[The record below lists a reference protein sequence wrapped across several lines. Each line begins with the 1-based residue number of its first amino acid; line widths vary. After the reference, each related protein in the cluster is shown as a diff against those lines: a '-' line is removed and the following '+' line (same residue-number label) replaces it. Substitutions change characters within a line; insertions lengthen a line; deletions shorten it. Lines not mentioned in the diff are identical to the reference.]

1 MNIIPD
7 CIEESGGRYQEKTA
21 LQIKRKR
28 GEAYEKVSY
37 RDLRE
42 KVDLISGGLL
52 SLGMEKGDRVGV
64 ISENRPEWAMAYL
77 GILKGGGVVVPLDP
91 QLKPGELQSILE
103 TAKVKFCFSSSLFL
117 LNIQEITKS
126 LPSFQK
132 LISLEE
138 EAPVGVLSS
147 SITEAEILSLSQLT
161 RPPSPVK
168 TPVDEKDL
176 AVLIFTSG
184 TTGKS
189 KGVMLS
195 HRNIVSNV
203 KALQEAIYFDEK
215 DTFISLLPLHHVFEA
230 TCGFLVPLSK
240 GATITYAQ
248 SLKSREIMEGIS
260 ETGVTVMLGVPL
272 LFEKMLEGLFRAVQ
286 EKPPLTRGL
295 FRTLWGITRGM
306 KGLLGLNT
314 GKRLFKSLRK
324 KAGLT
329 SIRLMFCAGA
339 PLSPEVGKGFETL
352 GISFIQGYGLSESS
366 PALTLNPEKKGK
378 MASIGKAL
386 PGVEVKIANPDE
398 KGVGEIIARGP
409 NIMEGYYEDPDKSKE
424 VLREGWLYT
433 GDLGWQDRDGYF
445 YIAGRSKNVI
455 VTKAGKNVYPE
466 EVEEEL
472 LRSPYIAEV
481 MVYGKSNPETKREE
495 VHAIIYPNYEELEKG
510 NTKDEEVIRIIDAEI
525 KKHCD
530 KLADFKRVKD
540 FEIRK
545 EEFPKTSTRK
555 IKRFMIQKR

>member
-1 MNIIPD
+1 
-7 CIEESGGRYQEKTA
+7 
-21 LQIKRKR
+21 
-28 GEAYEKVSY
+28 
-37 RDLRE
+37 
-42 KVDLISGGLL
+42 
-52 SLGMEKGDRVGV
+52 
-64 ISENRPEWAMAYL
+64 
-77 GILKGGGVVVPLDP
+77 
-91 QLKPGELQSILE
+91 
-103 TAKVKFCFSSSLFL
+103 
-117 LNIQEITKS
+117 
-126 LPSFQK
+126 
-132 LISLEE
+132 
-138 EAPVGVLSS
+138 
-147 SITEAEILSLSQLT
+147 
-161 RPPSPVK
+161 
-168 TPVDEKDL
+168 
-176 AVLIFTSG
+176 
-184 TTGKS
+184 
-189 KGVMLS
+189 
-195 HRNIVSNV
+195 
-203 KALQEAIYFDEK
+203 
-215 DTFISLLPLHHVFEA
+215 
-230 TCGFLVPLSK
+230 
-240 GATITYAQ
+240 
-248 SLKSREIMEGIS
+248 MEGIS

-272 LFEKMLEGLFRAVQ
+272 LFEKMLEGLFRAVK